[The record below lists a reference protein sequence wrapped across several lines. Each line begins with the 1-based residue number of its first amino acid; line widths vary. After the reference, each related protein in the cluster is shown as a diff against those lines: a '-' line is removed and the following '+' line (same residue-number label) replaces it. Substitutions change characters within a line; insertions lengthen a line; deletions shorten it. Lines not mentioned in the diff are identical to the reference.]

1 MQNHLLFLNVL
12 LSKIWSLL
20 TDVPHGTSF
29 KMVAALV
36 SAFVLTYTFIPSI
49 IKVAIIKHLYD
60 SPDDD
65 RKSHDE
71 IIPTLGGIGIFGG
84 FVIGFC
90 LFATFDLKAPE
101 LKYIIA
107 ALSFTFMLGA
117 KDDIVALVANKKFIG
132 QIFAASIIVILGG
145 IRITSLYGLF
155 GVTYIGDTF
164 SIILSIVTIIFIINA
179 FNLIDGI
186 NLLAGSISVVI
197 SFSFGAWFYFYGFN
211 DYAILAAAM
220 SGAVL
225 AFLRYNI
232 TPAKIFMGDSGSLSI
247 GLLAAVLAIQFI
259 EKNEIV
265 LHQHINAG
273 LFITAAPAMA
283 IAVLII
289 PIYDAFR
296 VFTMRL
302 IRRRSPFLAD
312 RNHIHHR
319 LLDLGFTHVQ
329 STFILVIVNILFVIV
344 AYFLQHFGNLVLMC
358 IELAVAVLLTVV
370 LFAFDTKKKIKPVKK
385 SNITQET
392 EINMSMKMDLS

>member
-1 MQNHLLFLNVL
+1 MHSHIISLNLLLNNV
-12 LSKIWSLL
+12 WSLFS
-20 TDVPHGTSF
+20 DVPHATSF
-29 KMVAALV
+29 KLAAALLT
-36 SAFVLTYTFIPSI
+36 AFVLTYTFIPSI

-65 RKSHDE
+65 RKSHNE

-90 LFATFDLKAPE
+90 LFATFDLKTPE

-155 GVTYIGDTF
+155 GMSMISDAF

-186 NLLAGSISVVI
+186 NLLAGSVSVVI
-197 SFSFGAWFYFYGFN
+197 SLSFGAWFYFYGFI

-225 AFLRYNI
+225 AFLRYNM

-265 LHQHINAG
+265 LHSGSSQGMLISAS
-273 LFITAAPAMA
+273 PAMA

-289 PIYDAFR
+289 PIYDTFR

-302 IRRRSPFLAD
+302 FNKKSPFIAD

-319 LLDLGFTHVQ
+319 LLDLGFSHVQ
-329 STFILVIVNILFVIV
+329 STFILITVNILFIV
-344 AYFLQHFGNLVLMC
+344 LAYFLQHFGNFLLMIC
-358 IELAVAVLLTVV
+358 ELIFAVLLTFI
-370 LFAFDTKKKIKPVKK
+370 LFSFSIKKKITPTKKQEKQEGKPM
-385 SNITQET
+385 NL
-392 EINMSMKMDLS
+392 SMKVDMQ

>member
-1 MQNHLLFLNVL
+1 
-12 LSKIWSLL
+12 
-20 TDVPHGTSF
+20 VPHATSF
-29 KMVAALV
+29 KLGAALLT
-36 SAFVLTYTFIPSI
+36 AFVLTYTFIPSI

-90 LFATFDLKAPE
+90 LFATFDLKTPE

-145 IRITSLYGLF
+145 IRITSLYGMF
-155 GVTYIGDTF
+155 GISYISDAF

-197 SFSFGAWFYFYGFN
+197 SLSFGAWFYFYGFN

-225 AFLRYNI
+225 AFLRYNF

-259 EKNEIV
+259 EKNEMV
-265 LHQHINAG
+265 LHQNINAA
-273 LFITAAPAMA
+273 FRITASPAMA

-289 PIYDAFR
+289 PIYDTFR

-302 IRRRSPFLAD
+302 FNKKSPFIAD

-319 LLDLGFTHVQ
+319 LLDLGLTHVQ
-329 STFILVIVNILFVIV
+329 STFVLVLVNLLFIFL
-344 AYFLQHFGNLVLMC
+344 AYFLQHFGNFLLM
-358 IELAVAVLLTVV
+358 IFELAFAILLTMI
-370 LFAFDTKKKIKPVKK
+370 LFSFGVKKKIVPNKEVKENDEHVNLK
-385 SNITQET
+385 
-392 EINMSMKMDLS
+392 NMKIDMQ